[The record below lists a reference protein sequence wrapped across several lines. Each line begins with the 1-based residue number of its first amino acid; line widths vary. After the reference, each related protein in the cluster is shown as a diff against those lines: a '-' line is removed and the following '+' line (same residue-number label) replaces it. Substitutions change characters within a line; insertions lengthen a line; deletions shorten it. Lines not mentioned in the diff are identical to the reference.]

1 MTARVEPFNLAVRVK
16 LPGRDEMAN
25 NNREALDLE
34 ISCELLDW
42 QLSAFTQVLN
52 SLLSSLPTL
61 ESLEIVVSREDW
73 KGKIESML

>member
-1 MTARVEPFNLAVRVK
+1 
-16 LPGRDEMAN
+16 MAN

-52 SLLSSLPTL
+52 SLLSSLQTL

-73 KGKIESML
+73 KGKIDSML